1 MMVGFDKAQTVAKH
15 CCQLWSSYECSG
27 RRNDIAGSF
36 NSRLTFSLFVGISNE
51 NSTRIPSSASGEKV
65 LRVFW
70 PASVRLYVCL
80 WKAYSAQLWPWC
92 SITLGG
98 NKKVLRPTPL
108 ERGEKIS
115 SVELLILPQRV
126 KAQQRRGDCVTS
138 CCRDRIMA
146 SRVFLYY
153 FFLSSS
159 LTLTLIRNFS
169 CSVLFRGCLPF
180 AKSLNYNYRDWSQF
194 SAHAQ
199 VEKNLRLSTPLN
211 R

>member
-1 MMVGFDKAQTVAKH
+1 MVLSFDKVQTVAKH
-15 CCQLWSSYECSG
+15 CCQLWSSYECFE
-27 RRNDIAGSF
+27 RRNDITGSF
-36 NSRLTFSLFVGISNE
+36 NTRLTFSLFVGISNE

-65 LRVFW
+65 LQEFW

-92 SITLGG
+92 SITLRGS
-98 NKKVLRPTPL
+98 KKVLRPTPF

-126 KAQQRRGDCVTS
+126 KAQHRRGDCVTS

-146 SRVFLYY
+146 SCVFIYY

-169 CSVLFRGCLPF
+169 CRFSFEAVCR
-180 AKSLNYNYRDWSQF
+180 SQ
-194 SAHAQ
+194 S
-199 VEKNLRLSTPLN
+199 R
-211 R
+211 